1 VCSIKF
7 SWRSTYL
14 PSGLFSSARVA
25 NAAHNALRD
34 VYTAG
39 TSEVVLSFSVI
50 RTALIQLGARSR
62 VFEQV
67 DCKTEGC
74 PQDMHLSSEVRSE
87 VLFRLV
93 EAIKLAAM

>member
-1 VCSIKF
+1 M
-7 SWRSTYL
+7 
-14 PSGLFSSARVA
+14 A

-34 VYTAG
+34 VYTAC

-50 RTALIQLGARSR
+50 CTALVQLGARSR

-67 DCKTEGC
+67 GWKTEGC
-74 PQDMHLSSEVRSE
+74 PQDMHLSSEIRSE

-93 EAIKLAAM
+93 AVIKLAAT